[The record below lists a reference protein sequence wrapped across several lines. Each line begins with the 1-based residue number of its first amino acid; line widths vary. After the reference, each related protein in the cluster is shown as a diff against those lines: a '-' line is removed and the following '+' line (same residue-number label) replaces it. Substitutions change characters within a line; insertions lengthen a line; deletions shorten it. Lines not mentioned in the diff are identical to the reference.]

1 MCLTHQDA
9 QRPFFFNTWMNLK
22 TMQRLSAWYPNK
34 LQSVSFPPYQWNYM
48 FFPIA
53 KFFFFL
59 RDLLASLIF
68 NCSHWPSS
76 LSSSSV
82 YLTFPSLLRTTSTK
96 GVFQAKKFPPKK
108 ISSATVKKWNRH
120 RRSCKQSE
128 TYLGIT
134 GEWSTQEERE
144 TGLPKEAPAPLPQK
158 ICLWQGS
165 IYPHSTGNHFP
176 GEPFG
181 HVATFQSLEKFSSN
195 RVLRCL
201 WRRYDFRRR
210 ICLNDFLPGLGWDFF
225 PSILTFFGLDFYEY
239 WIIRVF

>member
-1 MCLTHQDA
+1 MLKGL
-9 QRPFFFNTWMNLK
+9 FFLILEWIWRRCKGCQLGILINLK
-22 TMQRLSAWYPNK
+22 VLVFHHISGTICSFQLPN
-34 LQSVSFPPYQWNYM
+34 
-48 FFPIA
+48 
-53 KFFFFL
+53 FFFFL

-108 ISSATVKKWNRH
+108 ISSATVKKRNCH

-158 ICLWQGS
+158 M
-165 IYPHSTGNHFP
+165 
-176 GEPFG
+176 
-181 HVATFQSLEKFSSN
+181 SLEGVHLPSLNRQSFS
-195 RVLRCL
+195 RRAIWTCGYFPVTWEVLQQPC
-201 WRRYDFRRR
+201 
-210 ICLNDFLPGLGWDFF
+210 PEM
-225 PSILTFFGLDFYEY
+225 SMA
-239 WIIRVF
+239 

>member
-1 MCLTHQDA
+1 MFKGL
-9 QRPFFFNTWMNLK
+9 FFFLILEWIWRRCKGCQLGILINLK
-22 TMQRLSAWYPNK
+22 VLVFHHISGTICSFQLPN
-34 LQSVSFPPYQWNYM
+34 
-48 FFPIA
+48 
-53 KFFFFL
+53 FFFL

-108 ISSATVKKWNRH
+108 VSSATVKKRNCH

-165 IYPHSTGNHFP
+165 TYPHSTGNHFP